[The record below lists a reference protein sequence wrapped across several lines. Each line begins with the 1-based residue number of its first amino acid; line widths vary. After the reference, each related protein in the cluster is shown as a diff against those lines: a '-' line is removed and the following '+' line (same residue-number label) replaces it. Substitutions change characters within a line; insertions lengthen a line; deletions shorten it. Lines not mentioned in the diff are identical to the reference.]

1 MENITGIGS
10 IKTIVA
16 QISISAEEL
25 QELINSSELRLALS
39 HAPALLL
46 ALKTKAIAVMQ
57 FCYAFQGFIIMKES
71 DEEDNR
77 NAKMDLFRNW
87 QQTAQNEKSPPQ
99 IAEDTEEKGIIEI
112 TQEDLKKMPKN
123 ITKGKIL
130 AGGFSVGWRKL
141 QSGKNSYTYNVRFKR
156 EGYNIDFCDQ
166 HKENL
171 KPRFL
176 EELKNQSSQKQKES
190 KSGVPITFH
199 PFALYYFNN
208 FRVKKVVPETF
219 EKDLSRYNN
228 HLAPYFKE
236 TLIKSITPT
245 HCQNLLERLTEQE
258 KWKTASELYSLM
270 NGIFDC
276 AIDHHIIQ
284 FSPMDTVQA
293 IEYEKESGSALL
305 IEEEGHLL
313 LAVKD
318 TPYEICFAIILY
330 TGLRPNEYI
339 TVRLDENKLFII
351 AKKSKQKKKKNG
363 EEVFMKIPVTPMLR
377 PYIEKYPDFKMLTAK
392 YLRKIFKKI
401 LPNHMLYD
409 LRTTFYTRCKECH
422 IGEAARKE
430 YMGHSLGALGNAYT
444 DLSDEYLLREGE
456 KFKY

>member
-1 MENITGIGS
+1 MKVLT
-10 IKTIVA
+10 
-16 QISISAEEL
+16 ISAF
-25 QELINSSELRLALS
+25 NSVISVYLFRPVSVKNKTFVKVFLLDGRLAHMRTHES
-39 HAPALLL
+39 GKDSFTYEIRYRRHGYDISACG
-46 ALKTKAIAVMQ
+46 KTKAEAK
-57 FCYAFQGFIIMKES
+57 ANFI
-71 DEEDNR
+71 
-77 NAKMDLFRNW
+77 
-87 QQTAQNEKSPPQ
+87 EKSKV
-99 IAEDTEEKGIIEI
+99 A
-112 TQEDLKKMPKN
+112 
-123 ITKGKIL
+123 
-130 AGGFSVGWRKL
+130 
-141 QSGKNSYTYNVRFKR
+141 
-156 EGYNIDFCDQ
+156 
-166 HKENL
+166 
-171 KPRFL
+171 KP
-176 EELKNQSSQKQKES
+176 KQKGQLPS
-190 KSGVPITFH
+190 VPKTFH

-236 TLIKSITPT
+236 TLIARITPSD
-245 HCQNLLERLTEQE
+245 CQNLLDGLTAQE

-276 AIDHHIIQ
+276 AIDHHLIQ
-284 FSPMDTVQA
+284 FSPMDTLQT

-363 EEVFMKIPVTPMLR
+363 EEVFKKIPVTPMLR

>member
-156 EGYNIDFCDQ
+156 EGY
-166 HKENL
+166 
-171 KPRFL
+171 
-176 EELKNQSSQKQKES
+176 
-190 KSGVPITFH
+190 
-199 PFALYYFNN
+199 
-208 FRVKKVVPETF
+208 
-219 EKDLSRYNN
+219 
-228 HLAPYFKE
+228 
-236 TLIKSITPT
+236 
-245 HCQNLLERLTEQE
+245 
-258 KWKTASELYSLM
+258 
-270 NGIFDC
+270 
-276 AIDHHIIQ
+276 
-284 FSPMDTVQA
+284 
-293 IEYEKESGSALL
+293 
-305 IEEEGHLL
+305 
-313 LAVKD
+313 
-318 TPYEICFAIILY
+318 IIL
-330 TGLRPNEYI
+330 
-339 TVRLDENKLFII
+339 
-351 AKKSKQKKKKNG
+351 
-363 EEVFMKIPVTPMLR
+363 
-377 PYIEKYPDFKMLTAK
+377 
-392 YLRKIFKKI
+392 IFVINTKKI
-401 LPNHMLYD
+401 
-409 LRTTFYTRCKECH
+409 
-422 IGEAARKE
+422 
-430 YMGHSLGALGNAYT
+430 
-444 DLSDEYLLREGE
+444 
-456 KFKY
+456 

>member
-1 MENITGIGS
+1 M
-10 IKTIVA
+10 
-16 QISISAEEL
+16 
-25 QELINSSELRLALS
+25 
-39 HAPALLL
+39 
-46 ALKTKAIAVMQ
+46 
-57 FCYAFQGFIIMKES
+57 
-71 DEEDNR
+71 
-77 NAKMDLFRNW
+77 
-87 QQTAQNEKSPPQ
+87 
-99 IAEDTEEKGIIEI
+99 
-112 TQEDLKKMPKN
+112 
-123 ITKGKIL
+123 
-130 AGGFSVGWRKL
+130 
-141 QSGKNSYTYNVRFKR
+141 
-156 EGYNIDFCDQ
+156 
-166 HKENL
+166 
-171 KPRFL
+171 

-363 EEVFMKIPVTPMLR
+363 EEVFKKIPVTPMLR

-409 LRTTFYTRCKECH
+409 LRTTFYTRC
-422 IGEAARKE
+422 
-430 YMGHSLGALGNAYT
+430 
-444 DLSDEYLLREGE
+444 RETCKDGVWSVHKRTEQKIPCRTFE
-456 KFKY
+456 KKRNR

>member
-71 DEEDNR
+71 DEEDTR

-87 QQTAQNEKSPPQ
+87 QQTAQNEKNPPQ
-99 IAEDTEEKGIIEI
+99 IAGDTEEKGIIEI

-123 ITKGKIL
+123 INKGKIL

-176 EELKNQSSQKQKES
+176 EELKNQSSQKREES
-190 KSGVPITFH
+190 KSGVPTTFNR
-199 PFALYYFNN
+199 FSLYYFNN
-208 FRVKKVVPETF
+208 FRLKKVATETF
-219 EKDLSRYNN
+219 EKDMGRYDN

-236 TLIKSITPT
+236 TLIRNITPSE
-245 HCQNLLERLTEQE
+245 CQNLLDGFTAQE

-276 AIDHHIIQ
+276 AIAHHLIQ
-284 FSPMDTVQA
+284 FSPMDTIQA
-293 IEYEKESGSALL
+293 IEYAKKSGTALF
-305 IEEEGHLL
+305 IEEEAHLL

-318 TPYEICFAIILY
+318 TPYEICFAIALY
-330 TGLRPNEYI
+330 TGVRPNEYQ
-339 TVRLDENKLFII
+339 TVRLDESRRFII
-351 AKKSKQKKKKNG
+351 AKNSKRKGGKVEYK
-363 EEVFMKIPVTPMLR
+363 KIPISPMLR
-377 PYIEKYPDFKMLTAK
+377 PYIEKYPDFKMLTPK
-392 YLRKIFKKI
+392 YLRKIFNKI
-401 LPNHMLYD
+401 LPNHILYD
-409 LRTTFYTRCKECH
+409 LRTTFYTRCQEC
-422 IGEAARKE
+422 GVAEVARKE
-430 YMGHSLGALGNAYT
+430 FVGHSLGVLGNAYT
-444 DLSDEYLLREGE
+444 DLSDDFLLKEGE
-456 KFKY
+456 KLKY

>member
-1 MENITGIGS
+1 
-10 IKTIVA
+10 
-16 QISISAEEL
+16 
-25 QELINSSELRLALS
+25 
-39 HAPALLL
+39 
-46 ALKTKAIAVMQ
+46 MQ

-305 IEEEGHLL
+305 IQ
-313 LAVKD
+313 
-318 TPYEICFAIILY
+318 Y
-330 TGLRPNEYI
+330 N
-339 TVRLDENKLFII
+339 
-351 AKKSKQKKKKNG
+351 
-363 EEVFMKIPVTPMLR
+363 
-377 PYIEKYPDFKMLTAK
+377 
-392 YLRKIFKKI
+392 
-401 LPNHMLYD
+401 
-409 LRTTFYTRCKECH
+409 
-422 IGEAARKE
+422 
-430 YMGHSLGALGNAYT
+430 
-444 DLSDEYLLREGE
+444 
-456 KFKY
+456 